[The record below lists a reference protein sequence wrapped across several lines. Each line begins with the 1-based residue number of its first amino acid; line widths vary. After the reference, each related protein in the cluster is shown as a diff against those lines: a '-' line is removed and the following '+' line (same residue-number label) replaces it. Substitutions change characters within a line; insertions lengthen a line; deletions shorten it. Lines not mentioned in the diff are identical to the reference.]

1 MKALERL
8 PGNLVKDESFLGLV
22 FENRNKKY
30 GAYQLRKRGD
40 RRLIIGF
47 AIALFIVGTA
57 FSVPLIQASLEAK
70 KQQPI
75 KVKEKRVLHYSE
87 LSAPPPIALEKPPPE
102 KVVQIKKEVKKFLKP
117 VVKPDEEVIE
127 EELIPTV
134 EEVETV
140 EVGTGNLEGDD
151 SVNLDLDIESFD
163 LAEPEPEV
171 VEPFLVVEVMPQFP
185 GGEGELIDYLK
196 KNVRYPSRA
205 REFNVQGLVVSR
217 FVIEADG
224 SITNIEILRGIGAGC
239 DEEAIRVIESMPQW
253 EPGVQ
258 NGIHVPV
265 MYTLPIR
272 FIMKERS
279 D

>member
-1 MKALERL
+1 M
-8 PGNLVKDESFLGLV
+8 D
-22 FENRNKKY
+22 
-30 GAYQLRKRGD
+30 
-40 RRLIIGF
+40 
-47 AIALFIVGTA
+47 
-57 FSVPLIQASLEAK
+57 
-70 KQQPI
+70 
-75 KVKEKRVLHYSE
+75 
-87 LSAPPPIALEKPPPE
+87 
-102 KVVQIKKEVKKFLKP
+102 
-117 VVKPDEEVIE
+117 
-127 EELIPTV
+127 
-134 EEVETV
+134 
-140 EVGTGNLEGDD
+140 
-151 SVNLDLDIESFD
+151 LDLDIESFD